1 MLLEKEEKLFKW
13 KSITLTNYRAI
24 QKKGIIW
31 THYKD
36 INYDHISSIYV
47 GRSPLWNWILFGIFL
62 IVLSGLFQH
71 VEGNFSVLILLISL
85 FSLIVG
91 IIGETKTI
99 IYGTNSKIEEIGASL
114 SFMKKINELRL
125 KYKEKL

>member
-1 MLLEKEEKLFKW
+1 MLLEKEKEVLKW

-36 INYDHISSIYV
+36 INYDHISSIYI
-47 GRSPLWNWILFGIFL
+47 GRSPLWNWIFFGIVL
-62 IVLSGLFQH
+62 IVLLVLFQLI
-71 VEGNFSVLILLISL
+71 VGNFSVMILLIA
-85 FSLIVG
+85 FISLIVG
-91 IIGETKTI
+91 VIGETKTI
-99 IYGTNSKIEEIGASL
+99 IYGTNSKIEERGASL